1 MQNTHILDELAGGL
15 LDIVNFLNAP
25 QRDEALLRAAGVELD
40 RALFPLLARLGM
52 QGPLGVAELAEQVG
66 RDYTTVSRQLARLD
80 SLGLVTRSPD
90 NEDRRRSIAEITEEG
105 NARFR
110 AVREARRRALT
121 QVLAAWTDEDRQ
133 SLTLLVRRFADGLG
147 QQPLA
152 ERDKGVV
159 EPKAL

>member
-25 QRDEALLRAAGVELD
+25 QRDEALLRAAGVQLD

-66 RDYTTVSRQLARLD
+66 RDYTTVSRQLAKLE
-80 SLGLVTRSPD
+80 SIGLVSRSPD
-90 NEDRRRSIAEITEEG
+90 SDDRRRSIAEITEEG
-105 NARFR
+105 NIRFK

-121 QVLAAWTDEDRQ
+121 LALADWSEEDRH
-133 SLTLLVRRFADGLG
+133 SLTRLIRRFADALEDL
-147 QQPLA
+147 PLPA
-152 ERDKGVV
+152 DA
-159 EPKAL
+159 PLDAS

>member
-90 NEDRRRSIAEITEEG
+90 TEDRRRSIAEITEEG
-105 NARFR
+105 NERFR

-133 SLTLLVRRFADGLG
+133 SLTRLLRRFADGLSEL
-147 QQPLA
+147 PLA
-152 ERDKGVV
+152 ESDKERG
-159 EPKAL
+159 

>member
-1 MQNTHILDELAGGL
+1 VQNTHILDELAGGL

-80 SLGLVTRSPD
+80 SLGLLTRSPD
-90 NEDRRRSIAEITEEG
+90 TEDRRRSIAEITEEG
-105 NARFR
+105 NARFN

-121 QVLAAWTDEDRQ
+121 QVLADWTDEDRQ
-133 SLTLLVRRFADGLG
+133 SLTRLVRRFADGLG
-147 QQPLA
+147 KLPLTQGDR
-152 ERDKGVV
+152 ERGS
-159 EPKAL
+159 A